1 MALSWQQNVRLAQN
15 RAFFLLLLLF
25 LPKSGD
31 GSFEQLFVC
40 KPQGF
45 LRSGRAR
52 GEFALFPTRRL
63 GELLL
68 SVGELSLPVTLAGF
82 ITRFLSGGEA
92 LSELPRIPQRDSSGS
107 SGAFIS
113 INELECS
120 SPVPFHLFPW
130 KMPVQTPSRTQLRD
144 K

>member
-15 RAFFLLLLLF
+15 GAAFFLLLLLF

-40 KPQGF
+40 KPRGF
-45 LRSGRAR
+45 LRSGHAWR
-52 GEFALFPTRRL
+52 EFVLFPTRRL
-63 GELLL
+63 GEPLL
-68 SVGELSLPVTLAGF
+68 SVGELLPAHDLGR
-82 ITRFLSGGEA
+82 IHLSGGEA

-113 INELECS
+113 INELERS
-120 SPVPFHLFPW
+120 SPVPFHLYPW
-130 KMPVQTPSRTQLRD
+130 KMPVQTPWRTRLRD